1 MPALPSGRSRG
12 TSASSSALTPIP
24 LQLQELLERILSFL
38 NQPTLRFTAALV
50 CRRWYD
56 IVRPFRYRS
65 MTWVLDRPS
74 EATPREKALL
84 RLEMTQILIIKEPT
98 GNAFW
103 YRHPP
108 ARFLP
113 NTWKAFTH
121 RLNALA
127 NDEHR
132 LKIHDLSVLYHMQLD
147 TELYPLLEILGP
159 SLTSLRLEGMKHVDV
174 PLYGILERC
183 PNLIRLSVSF
193 KVGSS
198 FCSENSGM
206 EGDDHPLPMRKTL
219 RSLSLGNMAIEE
231 VTLLQ
236 LLATCPNLESLRL
249 QALQGSA
256 SITRLDT
263 TVIAISE
270 DRLVSYSKKAFLEQL
285 AHQCPLLNSLH
296 LSKSA
301 PYQWRVTRLSNP
313 QLAMILEMFPKLKEL
328 SLPGCDFTSATFKT
342 LMTMKTCNILRNA
355 LTSLEIV
362 GYGYMKG
369 LENSLHE
376 FLCEAPHL
384 LHLKAEDISFPRA
397 WFDLEGILDRNE
409 KISQT
414 KDDLWGYPHPTTDE
428 SDRPDYQLMES
439 MNRKIWACRHLRT
452 LHLEFDQR
460 GYGDVCSVETSRMI
474 FGYISKVCPRL
485 EDIRIRRS
493 SLNLTLEGGLCLLT
507 RLERLRRLV
516 IVTDEECSM
525 VQQDI
530 EWISREMTPE
540 LNTKMVKLA
549 TQYAATESK
558 TLRVR
563 TPFINS
569 VSWTHTLQQRF
580 RNPSGSPP
588 LFAAQTNGSSIS
600 GNMSSSIGSSRRT
613 HSSAGSSSEPNDVVN
628 GSEFMISGV
637 DMRHLG
643 RGRDILDLFI
653 SASSSLD
660 CCWRDMEYFEIKF
673 LRNCYHG
680 ERLPLAEW
688 VKAYRPEIE
697 FC

>member
-1 MPALPSGRSRG
+1 
-12 TSASSSALTPIP
+12 
-24 LQLQELLERILSFL
+24 
-38 NQPTLRFTAALV
+38 
-50 CRRWYD
+50 
-56 IVRPFRYRS
+56 

-74 EATPREKALL
+74 EDNPREKALL
-84 RLEMTQILIIKEPT
+84 DLEMIQILTIKEPT

-103 YRHPP
+103 YRDPP
-108 ARFLP
+108 ARFQP
-113 NTWKAFTH
+113 KTWKAFTH
-121 RLNALA
+121 RLLTLA

-132 LKIHDLSVLYHMQLD
+132 LKLHDLSVLYHMKLD
-147 TELYPLLEILGP
+147 EELYPLLKILGP
-159 SLTSLRLEGMKHVDV
+159 SLTRLRLEGMKHVDV
-174 PLYGILERC
+174 PLYAILEHC
-183 PNLIRLSVSF
+183 PHLIRLSISF

-198 FCSENSGM
+198 FCSENSGI
-206 EGDDHPLPMRKTL
+206 EGDNDPLPMRKTL

-236 LLATCPNLESLRL
+236 LLATCPNLENLRL
-249 QALQGSA
+249 HALQGSA

-263 TVIAISE
+263 TVVAISE
-270 DRLVSYSKKAFLEQL
+270 DRLVSYSKKSFLEQL
-285 AHQCPLLNSLH
+285 AQYCPKLNSLH

-301 PYQWRVTRLSNP
+301 PYQWRVTRLSNA
-313 QLAMILEMFPKLKEL
+313 QLAMILEMFPKLREL
-328 SLPGCDFTSATFKT
+328 SLPGCDFTTATFKT
-342 LMTMKTCNILRNA
+342 LTTMKTCNIIRNA

-414 KDDLWGYPHPTTDE
+414 KDDLWGYPHPVTDE
-428 SDRPDYQLMES
+428 TDRPDYQLMES
-439 MNRKIWACRHLRT
+439 MNRKIWACRNLRT

-460 GYGDVCSVETSRMI
+460 GYGNVCSVETSRMI

-493 SLNLTLEGGLCLLT
+493 SLNLALEGGLCLLT

-530 EWISREMTPE
+530 EWISRKMTPE

-549 TQYAATESK
+549 TQYAASENK

-563 TPFINS
+563 TPFINN
-569 VSWTHTLQQRF
+569 VTWTQTLHQRF
-580 RNPSGSPP
+580 RNPSGSHYA
-588 LFAAQTNGSSIS
+588 FAGHSNNSSIS
-600 GNMSSSIGSSRRT
+600 GSMSSSIGSSRRT
-613 HSSAGSSSEPNDVVN
+613 HSSAGSSGEHHDAMVN

-673 LRNCYHG
+673 LKNCYHG
-680 ERLPLAEW
+680 ERLPLADW
-688 VKAYRPEIE
+688 VKEYRPEIE